1 MATTLGGRERA
12 KISSRVALKLT
23 FNNLLFKNGKKKK
36 VRKMR
41 DTQVLVIYKNKIKNA
56 IQSIHEL

>member
-36 VRKMR
+36 KKSK
-41 DTQVLVIYKNKIKNA
+41 KNEGYSSLSNI
-56 IQSIHEL
+56 

>member
-23 FNNLLFKNGKKKK
+23 FNNLLFKNGKSKKNEGYSSLSNIK
-36 VRKMR
+36 K
-41 DTQVLVIYKNKIKNA
+41 KNA

>member
-23 FNNLLFKNGKKKK
+23 FNNLKMGRKKK

-41 DTQVLVIYKNKIKNA
+41 DTQVLVIYKIKIKNA